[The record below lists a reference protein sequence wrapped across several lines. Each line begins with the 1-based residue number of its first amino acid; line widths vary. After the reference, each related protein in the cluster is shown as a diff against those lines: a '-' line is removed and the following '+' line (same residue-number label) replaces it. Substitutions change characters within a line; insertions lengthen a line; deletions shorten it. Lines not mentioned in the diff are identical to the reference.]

1 MFYRGVIF
9 DFNGTLFWDTKLH
22 NKAWNIFLKEYN
34 LHLSDKDFFN
44 IIHGKNNRDILLSLF
59 NKDLSDENI
68 RKYTYEKE
76 ILYQKLCLE
85 TNMQLAPGVESL
97 LDYLKE
103 NNIPVTI
110 ATASEKEN
118 LEFYFRYLPLKKW
131 FEYDNVV
138 YNNGK
143 IKSKPDPEIYQL
155 AMKAINRNPEEVVVF
170 EDANMGL
177 LAAKNAQAG
186 KIIAVNSNDDDYAA
200 WSDRQI
206 ITDYD
211 QVDRSLFKTK

>member
-22 NKAWNIFLKEYN
+22 NKAWNIFLKEHN

-44 IIHGKNNRDILLSLF
+44 IIHGKNNKDILLSLF
-59 NKDLSDENI
+59 NKDLNNEDI
-68 RKYTYEKE
+68 RKYTFEKE
-76 ILYQKLCLE
+76 MLYQKLCLE
-85 TNMQLAPGVESL
+85 TNMQLAPGVEPL

-103 NNIPVTI
+103 NNIPFTI

-118 LEFYFRYLPLKKW
+118 LDFYFRYLPLKKW

-155 AMKAINRNPEEVVVF
+155 AMKAINRKPEEVVVF

-177 LAAKNAQAG
+177 LAAKNAHAG
-186 KIIAVNSNDDDYAA
+186 KIIAVNSNDDDYSA

-211 QVDRSLFKTK
+211 QVDRSLFKIN